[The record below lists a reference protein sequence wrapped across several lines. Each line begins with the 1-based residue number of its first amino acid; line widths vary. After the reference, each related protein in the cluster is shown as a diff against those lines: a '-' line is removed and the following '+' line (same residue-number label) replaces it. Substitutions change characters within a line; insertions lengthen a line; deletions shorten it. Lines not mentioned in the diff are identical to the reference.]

1 VTAALRPVT
10 AADRAFLLD
19 LYASTREAEL
29 DLVDWDDATRRSF
42 VEMQFEAQDRHYRTN
57 YDNTTYDVVIVD
69 GECAGRLYVGRWA
82 EEIRIVDIALVPRFR
97 GRGIGQRLLE
107 ALMLEADTA
116 GKPLTIHVERE
127 NPALRLYRRLGFTVT
142 RELDVYLFMTRQS
155 QPNTAS

>member
-10 AADRAFLLD
+10 DADRAFLLD
-19 LYASTREAEL
+19 VYASTREAEL
-29 DLVDWDDATRRSF
+29 DLVDWDEATRRSF
-42 VEMQFEAQDRHYRTN
+42 VEMQFEAQDRHYRAH

-82 EEIRIVDIALVPRFR
+82 EEIRIVDIALIPRFR
-97 GRGIGQRLLE
+97 GRGIGGGLLA
-107 ALMLEADTA
+107 ALMAEADTA

-142 RELDVYLFMTRQS
+142 RELDVYLFMTRQP